1 MSGIKGVPMAVESS
15 GKLDIP
21 RIKAICFDV
30 DGTLR
35 DTDEQYIGRVGVLL
49 NPFRLFFPNRN
60 TAGAARSLV
69 MRFEDP
75 VNGLFSWADRLGLD
89 GPLHRIVELGNP
101 WQRRKKRPGYYQLVP
116 DIHPA
121 LEKMAKKFK
130 LAVITVRSS
139 RSTRGFLELTDLAR
153 YFKFTASGQTA
164 PRTKPFPD
172 QIFWVAEKLG
182 IAPENCLMV
191 GDTTIDIRA
200 GKAAGAQTVGVL
212 SGFGEEGELRARGAD
227 LILPSVAAL
236 PAALGI

>member
-1 MSGIKGVPMAVESS
+1 MHVENP
-15 GKLDIP
+15 GKLDLS

-35 DTDEQYIGRVGVLL
+35 DTDEQYIGRVSAVL
-49 NPFRLFFPNRN
+49 NPLRLFFPDRSTSGSARN
-60 TAGAARSLV
+60 LV

-75 VNGLFSWADRLGLD
+75 VNWLFSWADRIGLD

-101 WQRRKKRPGYYQLVP
+101 WQRSKKRPGYYQLVP
-116 DIHPA
+116 DIQPA
-121 LEKMAKKFK
+121 LKKMAEHFK

-139 RSTRGFLELTDLAR
+139 RSTKGFLEASNLAQ
-153 YFKFTASGQTA
+153 FFAHAVSGQTA

-172 QIFWVAEKLG
+172 QIFWVAKKLG
-182 IAPENCLMV
+182 VEPSNCLMV

-212 SGFGEEGELRARGAD
+212 SGFGDEKELRARGAD
-227 LILPSVAAL
+227 MILPSVAAL
-236 PAALGI
+236 PAALGL